1 MKQGVPQEL
10 RKSIAKSGP
19 KPNAVFPS
27 DNREHIALSRLSG
40 DLCLVPDLPL
50 NGSVTFN
57 RSLKILDL
65 PLFSFMQ

>member
-27 DNREHIALSRLSG
+27 DNREHIALSRLSET
-40 DLCLVPDLPL
+40 CA
-50 NGSVTFN
+50 
-57 RSLKILDL
+57 
-65 PLFSFMQ
+65 